1 MNRLILWVCVLAV
14 GAFVYWADQAE
25 ISQVIRASGQVIAS
39 GRSQIIQSAD
49 GGVLEQLLV
58 KEGQVVVKGETLAT
72 LDRTRMQASF
82 LESQAK
88 TVALMG
94 QVARLR
100 SELNGSELLFPK
112 ELDSYPIFKREQL
125 ELYKKRKFNINQ
137 EISSLGRMESLAR
150 RELQMNEPL
159 LKTGDISEVEIIR
172 LRRQVMDIE
181 FQISNKRNK
190 YLQDTQAELAKAEED
205 LASVKQQSAQRLD
218 SLQRTDLIAPVDG
231 VVKNVRLTTLG
242 AVVKPSEEVMQ
253 IVPTDGD
260 LIIEVRVKP
269 QDVGRLKTGL
279 AANIKVDAY
288 DYTIYGSLSGTLSY
302 LSPDTLSED
311 IKPNEQPYYRA
322 QIKVLGKQ
330 FSSRPNEPIDIQ
342 PGMTATAEIVTGRH
356 TILNYLIKPMIKTV
370 SESLQER

>member
-1 MNRLILWVCVLAV
+1 
-14 GAFVYWADQAE
+14 
-25 ISQVIRASGQVIAS
+25 
-39 GRSQIIQSAD
+39 
-49 GGVLEQLLV
+49 
-58 KEGQVVVKGETLAT
+58 
-72 LDRTRMQASF
+72 
-82 LESQAK
+82 
-88 TVALMG
+88 
-94 QVARLR
+94 VARLR

-279 AANIKVDAY
+279 SANIKVDAY

>member
-1 MNRLILWVCVLAV
+1 
-14 GAFVYWADQAE
+14 
-25 ISQVIRASGQVIAS
+25 
-39 GRSQIIQSAD
+39 
-49 GGVLEQLLV
+49 
-58 KEGQVVVKGETLAT
+58 
-72 LDRTRMQASF
+72 
-82 LESQAK
+82 
-88 TVALMG
+88 
-94 QVARLR
+94 
-100 SELNGSELLFPK
+100 
-112 ELDSYPIFKREQL
+112 
-125 ELYKKRKFNINQ
+125 
-137 EISSLGRMESLAR
+137 
-150 RELQMNEPL
+150 
-159 LKTGDISEVEIIR
+159 
-172 LRRQVMDIE
+172 
-181 FQISNKRNK
+181 
-190 YLQDTQAELAKAEED
+190 
-205 LASVKQQSAQRLD
+205 
-218 SLQRTDLIAPVDG
+218 
-231 VVKNVRLTTLG
+231 
-242 AVVKPSEEVMQ
+242 VVKPSEEVMQ

-279 AANIKVDAY
+279 SANIKVDAY